1 MNKTFVAILG
11 AGALLLAGC
20 GNDGKDEVAA
30 STTTSAAVTTTT
42 KVLTKDEKFAA
53 QLKIYGIYPTA
64 DQIPLLIPA
73 AIGNCDAL
81 VSMTVPD
88 DQKFDKMTELSMQ
101 LAKMQGK
108 TWLQER
114 AAAEAFLRA
123 SVEAYCPEN
132 AALLPAA

>member
-1 MNKTFVAILG
+1 M
-11 AGALLLAGC
+11 
-20 GNDGKDEVAA
+20 AA
-30 STTTSAAVTTTT
+30 STTTSAAATTTT
-42 KVLTKDEKFAA
+42 KVLTKNEKFAV
-53 QLKIYGIYPTA
+53 QLEVYGIYPTA
-64 DQIPLLIPA
+64 DQVALLIPA
-73 AIGNCDAL
+73 ANGNCDAL

-88 DQKFDKMTELSMQ
+88 DQKFDEMTELSMQ

-132 AALLPAA
+132 LALLPTS